1 MKSKKIDENKVLSKI
16 DQINSYL
23 EEIEV
28 IKPIDIEEYKNS
40 IEKKRAIERLLQ
52 ISVEAVIDICY
63 IIVSGLKLGVP
74 SDEDVLFEKLAEKKI
89 ISNKLTNTLREMK
102 GLRNILVHK
111 YAHVKDERVYENLDN
126 LEDFNVF
133 KEEILRFINKV
144 NVH

>member
-74 SDEDVLFEKLAEKKI
+74 SDEDVLFEKFAEKKI
-89 ISNKLTNTLREMK
+89 ISNKLTNTLKEMK
-102 GLRNILVHK
+102 GVRNILVHK

>member
-89 ISNKLTNTLREMK
+89 ISNKLTNTLKEMK